1 VVKLTGSPEALTIV
15 SMLAEIYRIEQEIRG
30 QGAEER
36 QNARQLRS
44 GPVMRQIRTR
54 LLELKD
60 DVSTQSALAK
70 AINYTLTH
78 WTGLTAFL
86 SDGTI
91 EVDSN
96 IVERS
101 MKSVALT
108 RKNSMFVGNV
118 KGGETFAI
126 LASLVNSAKLN
137 GLDPHAW
144 LADVLERIVSG
155 STTINQIDTLLPWN
169 WKAERHQV
177 AA

>member
-1 VVKLTGSPEALTIV
+1 MQQLYEWLNQHHLTVPPS
-15 SMLAEIYRIEQEIRG
+15 
-30 QGAEER
+30 
-36 QNARQLRS
+36 
-44 GPVMRQIRTR
+44 
-54 LLELKD
+54 
-60 DVSTQSALAK
+60 SATAK

-108 RKNSMFVGNV
+108 RKNSMFVGNAR
-118 KGGETFAI
+118 GGETFAI
-126 LASLVNSAKLN
+126 LASLINSAKLN
-137 GLDPHAW
+137 GLDPQTW
-144 LADVLERIVSG
+144 LADVLERVVSG
-155 STTINQIDTLLPWN
+155 QTTINQLDTLLPWN
-169 WKAERHQV
+169 WSPEQTRQ

>member
-1 VVKLTGSPEALTIV
+1 V
-15 SMLAEIYRIEQEIRG
+15 SILAEVYLIEQQIRG
-30 QGAEER
+30 ESAEER
-36 QNARQLRS
+36 RQTRQLKS
-44 GPVMRQIRTR
+44 LPIMKSLKAR
-54 LLELKD
+54 LLDLKGD
-60 DVSTQSALAK
+60 ISTQSALAK

-86 SDGTI
+86 DDGTI

-108 RKNSMFVGNV
+108 RKNSMFVGNAR
-118 KGGETFAI
+118 GGETFAI
-126 LASLVNSAKLN
+126 LASLINSAKLN
-137 GLDPHAW
+137 GLDPQSW

-155 STTINQIDTLLPWN
+155 QTTINQLDTLLPWN
-169 WKAERHQV
+169 WSPEQTRQ